1 MQLLAKTNQDSWVL
15 LDQVPTLDQ
24 NGHLQKVLRGR
35 DLGPGDFW
43 KIWQGQTPRLSGF
56 RAFSG
61 NPWTVPLTVPLPNP
75 DIPVW
80 AYGMT
85 YPEHGE
91 ETVNLSI
98 LRFAKQAQ
106 AQLMGPG
113 SLVWQKHLDY
123 EAEIGLLL
131 YRHTPNRFG
140 FLLLND
146 FTNRGLQV
154 HSFDPAN
161 PGPGF
166 TRAKS
171 FPGALQ
177 VGPWMAI
184 GQESDWEDLRL
195 ELSVNQ
201 QSRQRVNAIDCLLGP
216 RQIHRDLF
224 ADIHGS
230 DWILAATG
238 TTQGTCFRSPKGWEK
253 GRLFL
258 QSALSINKAK
268 ERWLS
273 ELKFLNPGD
282 EIVMTSPQLGV
293 AKMTIALDSIFPE
306 LPSLGSVSPS
316 ITDLSSQMLS
326 YLH

>member
-1 MQLLAKTNQDSWVL
+1 MRFQVQLLARTNQGSWVL
-15 LDQVPTLDQ
+15 LDQVPSLDQ
-24 NGHLQKVLRGR
+24 NGQMQKVLRGQ

-43 KIWQGQTPRLSGF
+43 KIWQGQTPRLSGL
-56 RAFSG
+56 RNYPG
-61 NPWTVPLTVPLPNP
+61 NPWTVPLPNP

-91 ETVNLSI
+91 ETVDLSI
-98 LRFAKQAQ
+98 LRFVKQAQ
-106 AQLMGPG
+106 AHLMGPG
-113 SLVWQKHLDY
+113 SLFWQRYLDY

-140 FLLLND
+140 FLILND
-146 FTNRGLQV
+146 FTDRGVQV
-154 HSFDPAN
+154 HSFDPAD

-166 TRAKS
+166 ARAKS

-177 VGPWMAI
+177 VGPWIAI
-184 GQESDWEDLRL
+184 GQESDWDGLRV
-195 ELSVNQ
+195 ELSVNK
-201 QSRQRVNAIDCLLGP
+201 QSRQRVNAIDCLLSP
-216 RQIHRDLF
+216 RLIHPELF

-230 DWILAATG
+230 DWILVATG
-238 TTQGTCFRSPKGWEK
+238 TPQGTCFRNPSGWEK

-258 QSALSINKAK
+258 QSALSMSGAK

-282 EIVMTSPQLGV
+282 EILMTSPQLGV
-293 AKMTIALDSIFPE
+293 AKMTIAPHSSFPVSVPLHFSE
-306 LPSLGSVSPS
+306 L
-316 ITDLSSQMLS
+316 
-326 YLH
+326 